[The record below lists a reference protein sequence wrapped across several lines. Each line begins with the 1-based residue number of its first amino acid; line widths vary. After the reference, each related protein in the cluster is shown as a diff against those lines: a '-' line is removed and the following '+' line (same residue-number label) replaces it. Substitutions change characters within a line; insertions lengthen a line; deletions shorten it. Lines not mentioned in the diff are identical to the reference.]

1 MNINPRLAPN
11 SHATMADVA
20 QLAGVSLK
28 SVSRVVNR
36 EPHVSEKLRLKVE
49 AAIAELSFVPDQAA
63 RSLAGARSFTIGLI
77 LDNPSPNYTMKLQAG
92 VYRACTAH
100 QYHLRIDQ
108 IDSMRSE
115 VELTALFEA
124 MLRNT
129 RCDGFIL
136 TPPLSDNRLLLE
148 FFDQRGVMY
157 VRIAPDLEHDRG
169 AGVAIDDA
177 AAAALVAQH
186 FWANGHRRFGIVN
199 GPLDYGEARSRR
211 EGFLA
216 GLAALGAT
224 EPVAEADGNFLFEG
238 GIEAGRKLLAGPNRP
253 TAIFAGNDDSA
264 AGTMVACLEQGLAV
278 PRDISICGFDD
289 SWVAKSVWPYLTTI
303 YQPIEEMGFA
313 AAELLIEREPDQ
325 RKLLMLDFHLVER
338 DSVAQAPPAID

>member
-1 MNINPRLAPN
+1 MNTETRLAPS

-20 QLAGVSLK
+20 NLAGVSLK

-49 AAIAELSFVPDQAA
+49 VAIAELAFVPDQAA
-63 RSLAGARSFTIGLI
+63 RSLAGARSFTIGLVF
-77 LDNPSPNYTMKLQAG
+77 DNPSPNYTMKLQAG
-92 VYRACTAH
+92 IYRACAAH

-108 IDSMRSE
+108 FDSMRSDQ
-115 VELTALFEA
+115 ELTAIFES

-148 FFDQRGVMY
+148 FLDQRGVQY
-157 VRIAPDLEHDRG
+157 VRIAPDFAHDRG

-177 AAAALVAQH
+177 AAAALIAQH
-186 FWANGHRRFGIVN
+186 FWAHGHRRFGIVN
-199 GPLDYGEARSRR
+199 GRSGHGAARTRR

-216 GLAALGAT
+216 ALSELGGASSI
-224 EPVAEADGNFLFEG
+224 ADADGGFTFEE
-238 GIEAGRKLLAGPNRP
+238 GIVAGRQLLAGPNRP
-253 TAIFAGNDDSA
+253 TAIFAMNDDSA
-264 AGTMVACLEQGLAV
+264 AGTMVACQQQGLCV
-278 PRDISICGFDD
+278 PRDVSVCGFDD

-303 YQPIEEMGFA
+303 YQPIEEMGYA
-313 AAELLIEREPDQ
+313 AAELLINRGAQQ
-325 RKLLMLDFHLVER
+325 RKLVSLDFHLVER
-338 DSVAQAPPAID
+338 DSVAHAPLATD